1 MHLLKGVLGAC
12 GPLDHVSVPS
22 FYFFSLFELQIRH
35 PTAISFYLN
44 WTWAYHLRLSASAV
58 FSLFYH
64 LVIQTKNDHWAL
76 TMFWALEILSA
87 ENRPRN
93 PAFTDL
99 TFRLGSGWQRQT
111 IKISLLIHKWCC
123 LNEMKWRSMFNDER
137 NQHLHLRK
145 CSPIMKEHPKEK
157 CSVFTLYKNSTTA
170 DREGLLCFALGQV
183 ILTGTRLAHQP
194 IRSYHAVTSGA
205 P

>member
-1 MHLLKGVLGAC
+1 M
-12 GPLDHVSVPS
+12 S
-22 FYFFSLFELQIRH
+22 
-35 PTAISFYLN
+35 ISFKIVSLCCFLFILPFGHSN
-44 WTWAYHLRLSASAV
+44 KKQSLSI
-58 FSLFYH
+58 YKC
-64 LVIQTKNDHWAL
+64 QAL
-76 TMFWALEILSA
+76 FWALEILSA

-99 TFRLGSGWQRQT
+99 TFRLGNEWQRQT

-123 LNEMKWRSMFNDER
+123 LNEMKWRSMFNNER

-145 CSPIMKEHPKEK
+145 WSPIMKEYPKEK
-157 CSVFTLYKNSTTA
+157 CSVSTLYKDSATA
-170 DREGLLCFALGQV
+170 DREGLLCFVLGQV
-183 ILTGTRLAHQP
+183 ILTGARLAHQP